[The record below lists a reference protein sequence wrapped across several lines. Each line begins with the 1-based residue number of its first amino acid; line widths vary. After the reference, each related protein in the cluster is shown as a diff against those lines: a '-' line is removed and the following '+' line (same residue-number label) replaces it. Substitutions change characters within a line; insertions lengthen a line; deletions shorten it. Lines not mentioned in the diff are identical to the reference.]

1 MPKSLS
7 FVFFFCSAIYFAGCQ
22 TNSVRTT
29 HTIPGGPSS
38 PTPAPTE
45 TPAPGQ
51 PPSLETPSTGAPVEA
66 PALGEPETR
75 KGPLKVTVIFGP
87 GGMRAFAH
95 AGVIQEL
102 IRAKIPVSSV
112 GGLEWGSLVAG
123 LAARKAQPF
132 DPEWQMM
139 KLKEEDVFDRSLL
152 GGQKVKDAQGA
163 EAILHR
169 LFDGDKVEASTWNF
183 ACPSYN
189 LEKRNAYVMQKGA
202 YKSLLPY
209 CMAFPPLMTPF
220 KGSIGDPTQL
230 LGLMQHFRAQAP
242 QFVIYVNVLGQM
254 SGFMKDNRSPEFIQ
268 WVLVQQS
275 LEQQMAQAD
284 FIVNVDTDAGIADF
298 SARRPLVEA
307 GKASVKKSLPDLLR
321 KLSARSVQ

>member
-7 FVFFFCSAIYFAGCQ
+7 VPILFCVTALLVACQ
-22 TNSVRTT
+22 TGGVRVN
-29 HTIPGGPSS
+29 HPLPGA
-38 PTPAPTE
+38 TPPPPGTE
-45 TPAPGQ
+45 TSAPGQ
-51 PPSLETPSTGAPVEA
+51 PSPTEIPTAGSPSETP
-66 PALGEPETR
+66 PASVEPER
-75 KGPLKVTVIFGP
+75 RGPTKVTVIFGP

-102 IRAKIPVSSV
+102 IRAKIPVTSV
-112 GGLEWGSLVAG
+112 GGLEWGSLAAG

-139 KLKEEDVFDRSLL
+139 KLKEEDIYDRSLL
-152 GGQKVKDAQGA
+152 GGQKTKDAQSL
-163 EAILHR
+163 EAILQR
-169 LFDGDKVEASTWNF
+169 LFESDKVEASTWNF

-189 LEKRNAYVMQKGA
+189 LEKRNAYLMQKGI

-230 LGLMQHFRAQAP
+230 TGLIQHFRAQAP

-254 SGFMKDNRSPEFIQ
+254 NGLMKDQRSPEFIQ
-268 WVLVQQS
+268 WVLVQQA

-284 FIVNVDTDAGIADF
+284 FVINVETDAGVGDF
-298 SARRPLVEA
+298 AARRQLLEA

-321 KLSARSVQ
+321 KLSSRGAP